1 MRFFDNINEEWYFK
15 LGDDVPST
23 WPLNNSEE
31 YTVVDVPHTWNNWD
45 GQNGGENYYRGKG
58 IYTKPLVR
66 PDLPE
71 DYHIYV
77 EFEGINSVGEV
88 YLDGKKAAEHRGGY
102 STFRVDITDAIKSGE
117 TVLTIVAD
125 NSAQSDV
132 YPQVADFTFY
142 GGMYRDV
149 NIIAV
154 PDTHFDLDFYGS
166 DGFAFDTEINGD
178 DAKVN
183 LKAWVTNPQWSDQVH
198 FEIFDEDGVT
208 VAEVYV
214 PAEEEVE
221 AETVIH
227 NVHLWQGVEDPY
239 LYGVIARV
247 VRGNETID
255 TNSANLG
262 VREYYVDPEEGFFLN
277 GVKTPLRGVA
287 RHQDRLAVG
296 NALSEDDQWQD
307 AELILEMGAN
317 TIRLAHYQHSQYF
330 YDICD
335 TLGFVVWAEIPF
347 ISVMNK
353 DPEARTNTKEQ
364 MKDLVYQNY
373 NHPSILFWGISNEIT
388 IGGDV
393 EGLQENLEELEDL
406 VKSID
411 STRQTTMAQVSM
423 LPIDSKQNQVTDTLS
438 YNHYFGWY
446 GGEFNQNEKWFDD
459 FHKQLPDRPVG
470 ISEYGSEGIINWHT
484 DTPVNQDYTEE
495 YQTAYHEHMAK
506 MIDERDYLWAT
517 HVWNMFD
524 FGADNRDEG
533 GITGRNNKGLVTF
546 DREIKK
552 DSYFIY
558 KAYWSTNPFVHIVG
572 RRYSHRPHESIDV
585 KVYSNQ
591 DNVTL
596 IVDGE
601 KFATQ
606 SGDKVF
612 VFESVP
618 LNNSGFTSIIAE
630 GEYGTPDSVSF
641 KQVEEM
647 PSSYTK
653 PEEEEQEE
661 GAKNWFEDMDTST
674 EAPDFTFNEEYF
686 SVNDLVGDILDNEEA
701 TQVVLGPISEFTGMN
716 VKSSTLQMMQE
727 LPLQDLEVFFGT
739 GDEKEDRLKY
749 INAELQKV
757 KK

>member
-15 LGDDVPST
+15 LDNDVPDT
-23 WPLNNSEE
+23 WPLNKPEE
-31 YTVVDVPHTWNNWD
+31 YTIVDVPHTWNNWD
-45 GQNGGENYYRGKG
+45 GQDGGENYYRGKG
-58 IYTKPLVR
+58 VYTKPLVR
-66 PDLPE
+66 PDLPSN
-71 DYHIYV
+71 YRIYA
-77 EFEGINSVGEV
+77 EFEGVNSVAEV
-88 YLDGKKAAEHRGGY
+88 YLDGEKAAEHRGGY
-102 STFRVDITDAIKSGE
+102 STFRVDITDAIKDGE
-117 TVLTIVAD
+117 TVLTVVAD
-125 NSAQSDV
+125 NASYSDV

-166 DGFAFDTEINGD
+166 EGFAFDTEIIGD

-183 LKAWVTNPQWSDQVH
+183 LRAWVTNPQWSDQVH
-198 FEIFDEDGVT
+198 FEIFDEDGIT

-214 PAEEEVE
+214 PAEEKVE
-221 AETVIH
+221 AETFIH

-277 GVKTPLRGVA
+277 GIKTPLRGVA
-287 RHQDRLAVG
+287 RHQDRMAVG

-317 TIRLAHYQHSQYF
+317 TVRLAHYQHSQYF

-353 DPEARTNTKEQ
+353 HPQARTNTKEQ

-373 NHPSILFWGISNEIT
+373 NHSSILFWGISNEIT
-388 IGGDV
+388 IGGDA
-393 EGLQENLEELEDL
+393 EGLQENLEELEEL

-411 STRQTTMAQVSM
+411 STRQTTMAQVSA
-423 LPIDSKQNQVTDTLS
+423 LPKDSKHNQITDTLS

-446 GGEFNQNEKWFDD
+446 GGEFSQNEEWFDD

-484 DTPVNQDYTEE
+484 DNPVNQDYTEE

-506 MIDERDYLWAT
+506 VIDERDYLWAT

-533 GITGRNNKGLVTF
+533 GISGRNNKGLVTF

-552 DSYFIY
+552 DSYFVY

-572 RRYSHRPHESIDV
+572 RRYSHRPHENIDV

-591 DNVTL
+591 EEVTL
-596 IVDGE
+596 VVDGKE
-601 KFATQ
+601 FAKQ

-612 VFESVP
+612 VFENVP
-618 LNNSGFTSIIAE
+618 LNKDGFTSVVAK
-630 GEYGTPDSVSF
+630 GDYGTPDSVSF
-641 KQVEEM
+641 KQVTKM
-647 PSSYTK
+647 PASYTK

-661 GAKNWFEDMDTST
+661 GAKNWFEDLDTSQT
-674 EAPDFTFNEEYF
+674 APDYTFNEEYF
-686 SVNDLVGDILDNEEA
+686 SVKDLVGDILDNDQA
-701 TQVVLGPISEFTGMN
+701 TQVVLGPVSKFTGMN
-716 VKSSTLQMMQE
+716 VKASTLQMMQE
-727 LPLQDLEVFFGT
+727 IPLQDLEMFFGT
-739 GDEKEDRLKY
+739 GDEKEDRLKL

>member
-1 MRFFDNINEEWYFK
+1 MRFYDNINEEWYFK
-15 LGDDVPST
+15 HGDNVPSS
-23 WPLNNSEE
+23 WPLEDAKE

-45 GQNGGENYYRGKG
+45 GQDGGENYYRGKG
-58 IYTKPLVR
+58 IYTKLLVR
-66 PDLPE
+66 PDLPSN
-71 DYHIYV
+71 YHIFV
-77 EFEGINSVGEV
+77 EFEGVNSVAEV
-88 YLDGKKAAEHRGGY
+88 YLDGEKAAEHRGGY
-102 STFRVDITDAIKSGE
+102 STFRVDITDAIKDGD
-117 TVLTIVAD
+117 TVLTVVAD

-154 PDTHFDLDFYGS
+154 PDTHLDLEFYGS
-166 DGFAFDTEINGD
+166 PGFEVDSEINGK
-178 DAKVN
+178 DATVN
-183 LKAWVTNPQWSDQVH
+183 LRAWVKNPQWSDQVH
-198 FEIFDEDGVT
+198 FEIFDEEGET
-208 VAEVYV
+208 VSEVYV

-221 AETVIH
+221 AQTVIH

-255 TNSANLG
+255 SNTANHG

-296 NALSEDDQWQD
+296 NALSEEDQWQD

-317 TIRLAHYQHSQYF
+317 TVRLAHYQHSQYF

-353 DPEARTNTKEQ
+353 DPKAHTNAKEQ
-364 MKDLVYQNY
+364 LKDLIYQNF
-373 NHPSILFWGISNEIT
+373 NHSSILFWGIANEIT

-393 EGLQENLEELEDL
+393 EGLQENLQELEDL
-406 VKSID
+406 VKSVD

-423 LPIDSKQNQVTDTLS
+423 LPLDSKHNQITDTLS

-446 GGEFNQNEKWFDD
+446 GGEFSQNEEWFDN

-470 ISEYGSEGIINWHT
+470 ISEYGSEGVINWHT
-484 DTPVNQDYTEE
+484 DDPVNQDYTEE

-533 GITGRNNKGLVTF
+533 GIAGRNNKGLVTF

-552 DSYFIY
+552 DSYFVY
-558 KAYWSTNPFVHIVG
+558 KAYWSTDPFVHIEG
-572 RRYSHRPHESIDV
+572 RRYSHRPHENINV

-591 DNVTL
+591 KEVTL
-596 IVDGE
+596 IVDGKE
-601 KFATQ
+601 FATQ
-606 SGDKVF
+606 SGNKVF
-612 VFESVP
+612 IFENVP
-618 LNNSGFTSIIAE
+618 LNNGGFTSVVAKA
-630 GEYGTPDSVSF
+630 EYGTADSVSF
-641 KQVEEM
+641 KQVAEM
-647 PSSYTK
+647 PASYTK
-653 PEEEEQEE
+653 PEEEEQDE
-661 GAKNWFEDMDTST
+661 GAKNWFEDIDTSA
-674 EAPDFTFNEEYF
+674 EAPDYTFDEDYF
-686 SVNDLVGDILDNEEA
+686 SVRDLTADILNNDEA
-701 TQVVLGPISEFTGMN
+701 IQVVLGPISQMTGMN
-716 VKSSTLQMMQE
+716 VKPSTLQMMQE
-727 LPLQDLEVFFGT
+727 IPLQDLEMFFG
-739 GDEKEDRLKY
+739 GEAEKENTLKLV
-749 INAELQKV
+749 NAELQKI